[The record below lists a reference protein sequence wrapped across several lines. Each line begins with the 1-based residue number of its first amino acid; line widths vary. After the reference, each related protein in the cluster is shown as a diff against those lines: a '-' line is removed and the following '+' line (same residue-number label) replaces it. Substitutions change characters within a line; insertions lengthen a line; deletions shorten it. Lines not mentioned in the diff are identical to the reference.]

1 MSSYNTSTAVLVS
14 LVEQL
19 QVELAECKKEVR
31 LLKARVLALEEDRDF
46 EVISEAAG
54 TSNSGP
60 PRSSTAG
67 SDSGLP
73 DFRVK
78 AAEEIGQWI
87 RRGLRGEHRG
97 LSGRE
102 KIPQGNQYYLI
113 IRDLSGKVHNPPL
126 LFRAWS
132 EAKPHCQAR
141 GQCGDSIFVGLPSQA
156 EVRITLR
163 SAQLQFPAAIE
174 RQ

>member
-1 MSSYNTSTAVLVS
+1 MSSPNTSTAVLVS

-19 QVELAECKKEVR
+19 QSELSECKNEIR
-31 LLKARVLALEEDRDF
+31 RLKARVTALEEERDF
-46 EVISEAAG
+46 EVVSEAVESA
-54 TSNSGP
+54 TPEP
-60 PRSSTAG
+60 PRASTAV

-73 DFRVK
+73 SFRVQ
-78 AAEEIGQWI
+78 AAEEIGLWI

-113 IRDLSGKVHNPPL
+113 VRDLVGTVHNPPL

-156 EVRITLR
+156 EVRIVIR
-163 SAQLQFPAAIE
+163 SARLQTPAALE
-174 RQ
+174 RL